1 MRYLIACLVILF
13 VAPSVSWAQDKPSFY
28 EEKERGW
35 FWHETEPEPEEEKP
49 EEKKDVV
56 AVPPKE
62 EKSDKV
68 PLDVEWLRKN
78 VELLMVEAIENPTY
92 ENKAAFA
99 YAQRLMTDMSSRF
112 SRGMTEFVQMERQL
126 DESARRPTSTLSLN
140 VFKQETAD
148 QLSQTIKSLNEKS
161 HLWFFYSSDCPYC
174 SQQLPIIKE
183 FARRYELDILA
194 ISIDTGILPGA
205 EQMETVFDT
214 NLSVFNQFNLKY
226 TPSIVLAKSAF
237 KRGEKKAFTIVGEG
251 LTTLPDLER
260 KTLLAARNMDVLSK
274 EQYALTTDV
283 REINVLEDENGVI
296 QAERELLESDKGYL
310 AELLRKKLKDI
321 APVGGTRVNKE

>member
-1 MRYLIACLVILF
+1 MRYLIACLVITLT
-13 VAPSVSWAQDKPSFY
+13 APSAALAQDKPSFY
-28 EEKERGW
+28 QEKERGW
-35 FWHETEPEPEEEKP
+35 FWHETDPEPEEEKP
-49 EEKKDVV
+49 KEKKEVV
-56 AVPPKE
+56 VVPPKE
-62 EKSDKV
+62 EKSEKV

-140 VFKQETAD
+140 VFKKETAD
-148 QLSQTIKSLNEKS
+148 QLAATIKSLSAKS

-174 SQQLPIIKE
+174 AQQLPIMKE
-183 FARRYELDILA
+183 FARRYDLNILA
-194 ISIDTGILPGA
+194 ISVDTGILPGT
-205 EQMETVFDT
+205 EKMETVFDQD
-214 NLSVFNQFNLKY
+214 LKVFNQFNLKY

-237 KRGEKKAFTIVGEG
+237 QRGEKKAFTIVGEG

-260 KTLLAARNMDVLSK
+260 KTLLAARDMNVLTK

-283 REINVLEDENGVI
+283 REINVLEDENGVL
-296 QAERELLESDKGYL
+296 QADRELLESDKGYL
-310 AELLRKKLKDI
+310 AELLRRKLNDI
-321 APVGGTRVNKE
+321 APVGGTRVNKD